1 MKRINSD
8 IDTSR
13 RQASA
18 IERQIR
24 DYREKLLGLQHKQDF
39 RVGLNMQL
47 EEMKEQLAEHQNE
60 CKNIEKDVDPLKQ
73 KVQETQ
79 QEYEEAVKQWGV
91 QEEAASNEE
100 RVMSRI
106 VERLEEFNNNTSRIE
121 AATSSNRVGQVKSE
135 ISELENSI
143 KNTSQQITGADERLA
158 VIEKDEAERRGTER
172 DLQDQLRYRQTEVD
186 LKNCEADLKELEE
199 KQGEYDANSLRRELR
214 KAQQEE
220 ANLVDKVT

>member
-18 IERQIR
+18 IEHQIR

-79 QEYEEAVKQWGV
+79 QEYEEAVKQWRV

-106 VERLEEFNNNTSRIE
+106 VERLEEFNNNISRIE

-214 KAQQEE
+214 TAQQEE